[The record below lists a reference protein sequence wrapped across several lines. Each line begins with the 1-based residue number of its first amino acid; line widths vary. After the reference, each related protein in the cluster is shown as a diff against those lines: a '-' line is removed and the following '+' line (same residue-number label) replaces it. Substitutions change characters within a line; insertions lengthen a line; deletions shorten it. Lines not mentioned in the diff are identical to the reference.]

1 MTALKMAK
9 HQHMTAYASQGHTR
23 YLSTPPS
30 FMQFKTYHYYPVKN
44 VDAKSWLS
52 PSLTIRIYCSQ
63 LWCKV
68 LFFFPRC
75 PFLLKGLIY
84 AEDLCKTW
92 LMSRLTLDGRLG
104 SLMNCMLCLRFDIEH
119 VSVSLYVFKT
129 TYKHTFR
136 VGLQGWYGA
145 HNRFIDFAIFGF
157 LNLQGMYTAKST
169 VQQLTAT

>member
-1 MTALKMAK
+1 MQAKGTQDIYQPPFIHAIQDIPLLSCLKCWCEK
-9 HQHMTAYASQGHTR
+9 
-23 YLSTPPS
+23 LVEP
-30 FMQFKTYHYYPVKN
+30 QFDNSHLLPVN
-44 VDAKSWLS
+44 FDAK
-52 PSLTIRIYCSQ
+52 C
-63 LWCKV
+63 C
-68 LFFFPRC
+68 FFFPRC

-104 SLMNCMLCLRFDIEH
+104 SLMNCMLCLQFDIEH
-119 VSVSLYVFKT
+119 VSVSLYVFIT

-145 HNRFIDFAIFGF
+145 HNRFIDFAIFVS

>member
-1 MTALKMAK
+1 MQAK
-9 HQHMTAYASQGHTR
+9 GTQDIYQ
-23 YLSTPPS
+23 PPLHS
-30 FMQFKTYHYYPVKN
+30 CNSFKTYHYYPVKN

-52 PSLTIRIYCSQ
+52 PSLTIRIYCSTLMQ
-63 LWCKV
+63 SV
-68 LFFFPRC
+68 VFFPRC

-104 SLMNCMLCLRFDIEH
+104 SLMNYMLCLQFDIEH
-119 VSVSLYVFKT
+119 VSVSLYVFIT

-145 HNRFIDFAIFGF
+145 HNRFIDFAIFVF

>member
-1 MTALKMAK
+1 MQAK
-9 HQHMTAYASQGHTR
+9 GTQDIYHPPLHSCNSRHTTTILLNMLMR
-23 YLSTPPS
+23 KAGWAPVW
-30 FMQFKTYHYYPVKN
+30 QFTFIAVN
-44 VDAKSWLS
+44 FDAKCCFL
-52 PSLTIRIYCSQ
+52 
-63 LWCKV
+63 
-68 LFFFPRC
+68 FPRC

-104 SLMNCMLCLRFDIEH
+104 SLMNCMLCLQFDIEH

>member
-9 HQHMTAYASQGHTR
+9 HQHMTAYASKGTQDIYQPPLHSCIHSRHTTTILLKMLMR
-23 YLSTPPS
+23 KAGWAPVDNSHLLQSTL
-30 FMQFKTYHYYPVKN
+30 MQSV
-44 VDAKSWLS
+44 V
-52 PSLTIRIYCSQ
+52 
-63 LWCKV
+63 
-68 LFFFPRC
+68 FFPRC

-119 VSVSLYVFKT
+119 VSVSLYVFIT
-129 TYKHTFR
+129 TYKHPFR

-145 HNRFIDFAIFGF
+145 HNRFIDFAIFVF